1 MMVVVVRRS
10 AATAA
15 ADAARLVADA
25 VRRKPAAVL
34 GLPTGKTAVPF
45 YAALVA
51 LHRRGDVRF
60 DRTTTFNLD
69 EFLGLGPD
77 VRQSFQA
84 FLRRHFFRHV
94 DLAASRQHALD
105 GTPASWRREAVRY
118 ERAIQAANG
127 LDVCILGIGRNGHV
141 AFNEPAAR
149 LRPHT
154 HLQRLTP
161 ATRRDSAA
169 AFGGSLRAVPAEAL
183 TVGMGAILTARE
195 VVLIAT
201 GRSKASIVN
210 RALTGPITPRV
221 PASLLQRHPRLTVLL
236 DRAAA
241 AELDEKP
248 TSGVVLR
255 FS

>member
-25 VRRKPAAVL
+25 VRRKPEAVL
-34 GLPTGKTAVPF
+34 GLPTGRTVVPF

-51 LHRRGDVRF
+51 LHRPGAVRF

-77 VRQSFQA
+77 VPQSFQA
-84 FLRRHFFRHV
+84 FLQRHFFRHV

-105 GTPASWRREAVRY
+105 GTAASWRREAARY
-118 ERAIQAANG
+118 ERAIAAAGG
-127 LDVCILGIGRNGHV
+127 LDVCVLGVGRNGHI

-149 LRPHT
+149 LRRPT
-154 HLQRLTP
+154 HRQQLTV
-161 ATRRDSAA
+161 ATRRDCAA
-169 AFGGSLRAVPAEAL
+169 AFSGHWRTVPAEAL
-183 TVGMGAILTARE
+183 TIGMSAIMGARE

-201 GRSKASIVN
+201 GTTKAAIVR
-210 RALTGPITPRV
+210 RALSGPITPRV

-241 AELDEKP
+241 AQLKKTP
-248 TSGVVLR
+248 GVFLR
-255 FS
+255 FA

>member
-10 AATAA
+10 AAAAA

-34 GLPTGKTAVPF
+34 GLPTGRTAVPF
-45 YAALVA
+45 YAALVR
-51 LHRRGDVRF
+51 LHRRGAVSF
-60 DRTTTFNLD
+60 GQATTFNLD
-69 EFLGLGPD
+69 EFLGLAAAAP
-77 VRQSFQA
+77 RSFQA
-84 FLRRHFFRHV
+84 FLRHHFFRHV
-94 DLAASRQHALD
+94 DLSPSRQHALD
-105 GTPASWRREAVRY
+105 GASRDWRREVRRY
-118 ERAIQAANG
+118 EQAIQAARG
-127 LDVCILGIGRNGHV
+127 LDVCVLGIGRNGHV

-154 HLQRLTP
+154 HRQRLTL

-169 AFGGSLRAVPAEAL
+169 AFGGRLRDVPGEAL
-183 TVGMGAILTARE
+183 TVGMGAVLTARE
-195 VVLIAT
+195 VLLIAT
-201 GRSKASIVN
+201 GGSKAAIVG
-210 RALTGPITPRV
+210 RALTGPVTPRV

-241 AELDEKP
+241 RELET

-255 FS
+255 LL

>member
-10 AATAA
+10 AAAAA

-45 YAALVA
+45 YAALVG
-51 LHRRGDVRF
+51 LHRRGAVSF
-60 DRTTTFNLD
+60 ERTTTFNLD

-77 VRQSFQA
+77 VPQSFQA
-84 FLRRHFFRHV
+84 FLRRHFFRRV
-94 DLAASRQHALD
+94 DLEASRQHALD
-105 GTPASWRREAVRY
+105 GTAASWRREVVRY
-118 ERAIQAANG
+118 ERAIQAVKG

-154 HLQRLTP
+154 HRQQLTL
-161 ATRRDSAA
+161 ATRRDTAA
-169 AFGGSLRAVPAEAL
+169 GFGGNLRAVPAEAL
-183 TVGMGAILTARE
+183 TVGMGPILTAHE

-201 GRSKASIVN
+201 GRSKAAIVDV
-210 RALTGPITPRV
+210 ALTGPITPRV

-236 DRAAA
+236 DHAAA
-241 AELDEKP
+241 ASLLRKP

-255 FS
+255 FA

>member
-10 AATAA
+10 AAAAA

-51 LHRRGDVRF
+51 RHRRGDVSF
-60 DRTTTFNLD
+60 ERTTTFNLD
-69 EFLGLGPD
+69 EFLGLGP
-77 VRQSFQA
+77 RAPQSFQA
-84 FLRRHFFRHV
+84 FLQRHFFRHV
-94 DLAASRQHALD
+94 DLPASRQHALD
-105 GTPASWRREAVRY
+105 GIATSWRREVLRY
-118 ERAIQAANG
+118 ERAIQAVQG

-154 HLQRLTP
+154 HRQRLTL
-161 ATRRDSAA
+161 ATRRDNAA
-169 AFGGSLRAVPAEAL
+169 AFGGSLRAVPADAL
-183 TVGMGAILTARE
+183 TVGMRAILTARE

-201 GRSKASIVN
+201 GPSKAAIVK
-210 RALTGPITPRV
+210 RALTGPVTPRV

-236 DRAAA
+236 DAAA
-241 AELDEKP
+241 AAQLTGKP
-248 TSGVVLR
+248 MSGVVLR

>member
-10 AATAA
+10 AAAAA

-51 LHRRGDVRF
+51 AHRRGALSF
-60 DRTTTFNLD
+60 ERTTTFNLD

-77 VRQSFQA
+77 VPQSFQA

-105 GTPASWRREAVRY
+105 GTAASWRREVVRY
-118 ERAIQAANG
+118 ERAIQAVQG

-141 AFNEPAAR
+141 AFNEPATR

-154 HLQRLTP
+154 HRQRLTL

-169 AFGGSLRAVPAEAL
+169 AFGGNLRAVPVEAL

-195 VVLIAT
+195 VVLVAT
-201 GRSKASIVN
+201 GSSKAAIVN
-210 RALTGPITPRV
+210 SALTGPVTPRV

-241 AELDEKP
+241 SRLQKGP
-248 TSGVVLR
+248 GGVLR
-255 FS
+255 FA

>member
-51 LHRRGDVRF
+51 LHRRGEVRF

-77 VRQSFQA
+77 VPQIFQS

-94 DLAASRQHALD
+94 DLAASRQQSLD
-105 GTPASWRREAVRY
+105 GTAANWRREVVRY
-118 ERAIQAANG
+118 ERAIQAVKG

-169 AFGGSLRAVPAEAL
+169 AFGGRRAVPAEAL

-201 GRSKASIVN
+201 GGSKAAIVN
-210 RALTGPITPRV
+210 LALTGPITPRV

-241 AELDEKP
+241 AELEGKH
-248 TSGVVLR
+248 TSGVILR
-255 FS
+255 FA